1 MNKVNLPLLAEH
13 MPVAW
18 RSSILGQA
26 AGANIK
32 VLRMD
37 GAEYPSEVH
46 AFDEALLVISGVLK
60 LEVAGAVISVEAGEL
75 VIVPA
80 GQAHAVAP
88 GSHGSLVIVDR
99 P

>member
-1 MNKVNLPLLAEH
+1 MNKINLPQLAEH
-13 MPVAW
+13 LPTAW
-18 RSSILGQA
+18 HSSVLGRA

-37 GAEYPSEVH
+37 GTAYPSEVH
-46 AFDEALLVISGVLK
+46 DFDEALLVISGVMK

-80 GQAHAVAP
+80 GQTHAVAP
-88 GSHGSLVIVDR
+88 GSYGSLVIVD
-99 P
+99 

>member
-13 MPVAW
+13 LPEAW
-18 RSSILGQA
+18 QSSVLGQA

-37 GAEYPSEVH
+37 GAAYPSEVH
-46 AFDEALLVISGVLK
+46 DFDEALLVISGVMQ

-80 GQAHAVAP
+80 GQAHAVAA
-88 GSHGSLVIVDR
+88 GSYGSLVIVDR
-99 P
+99 

>member
-13 MPVAW
+13 LPTAW
-18 RSSILGQA
+18 HSSIIGQA
-26 AGANIK
+26 ASANLK

-37 GAEYPSEVH
+37 GAAYPSEVH
-46 AFDEALLVISGVLK
+46 DFDEALLVISGVMK
-60 LEVAGAVISVEAGEL
+60 LEVAGAVLSVEAGEL

-88 GSHGSLVIVDR
+88 GSYGNLVIVDR
-99 P
+99 

>member
-1 MNKVNLPLLAEH
+1 MNKINLPLLAEH
-13 MPVAW
+13 LPVAW
-18 RSSILGQA
+18 HSSILGQA

-37 GAEYPSEVH
+37 GAAYPSEVH
-46 AFDEALLVISGVLK
+46 DFDEALLVISGVMQ
-60 LEVAGAVISVEAGEL
+60 LEVAGAVISVQAGEL

-88 GSHGSLVIVDR
+88 GSYGSLVIVDQ
-99 P
+99 

>member
-1 MNKVNLPLLAEH
+1 MDKVNLPQLAEH
-13 MPVAW
+13 LPTAW
-18 RSSILGQA
+18 HSAILGQA

-37 GAEYPSEVH
+37 GAAYPSEVRE
-46 AFDEALLVISGVLK
+46 FDEALLVINGVMK
-60 LEVAGAVISVEAGEL
+60 LEVAGVVISVEAGEL

-88 GSHGSLVIVDR
+88 GSYGSLVIVDR
-99 P
+99 

>member
-1 MNKVNLPLLAEH
+1 MHKVHLPQLAEH
-13 MPVAW
+13 LPTAW
-18 RSSILGQA
+18 HSSILGQA

-37 GAEYPSEVH
+37 GAAYPSEVH
-46 AFDEALLVISGVLK
+46 EFDEALLVISGVMK

-88 GSHGSLVIVDR
+88 GSYGSLVIVDR
-99 P
+99 